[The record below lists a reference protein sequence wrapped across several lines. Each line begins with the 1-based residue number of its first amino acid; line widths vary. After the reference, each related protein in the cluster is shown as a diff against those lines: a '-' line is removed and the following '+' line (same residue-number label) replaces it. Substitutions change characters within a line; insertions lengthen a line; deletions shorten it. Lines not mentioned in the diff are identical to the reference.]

1 MQCANVPEELK
12 VLPQWVVYRLVDYV
26 DKNGKKKKN
35 KIPYNPIT
43 GFEAKAGQPQT
54 WGRFEEA
61 VSALNTGK
69 YDGIGFEFHKDGFVG
84 VDFDNCIENGVL
96 NEWVSTWVARFNSY
110 VEVSPSGTVFI
121 LYVRGMLK
129 KAQTAK
135 KLKCMI
141 VGDSSL

>member
-1 MQCANVPEELK
+1 MQYANVPEELK
-12 VLPQWVVYRLVDYV
+12 VLPRWVVYRLVDYV

-61 VSALNTGK
+61 VSALNT
-69 YDGIGFEFHKDGFVG
+69 VQA
-84 VDFDNCIENGVL
+84 VQ
-96 NEWVSTWVARFNSY
+96 A
-110 VEVSPSGTVFI
+110 FI